1 MICTWLWRKWDIGSE
16 FCFNFLKQF
25 VARINVQ
32 YKSQKAYPAR
42 WLKIAWLVFGD
53 GHNWWHQS
61 CWWHLIA
68 LAVSLDGNGIKF
80 GLGDNGN
87 LSVEVDAK
95 IYNWWHFLVTNSHI
109 GDKNKNLLSGHN
121 NFWGLNTDL
130 GHFVFSNLIILI
142 FCFANAGYKG
152 NEIVDASPDMSPN

>member
-1 MICTWLWRKWDIGSE
+1 MNKKFLK

-32 YKSQKAYPAR
+32 YKSQKAFPAR
-42 WLKIAWLVFGD
+42 WLKSVWLVFGD

-61 CWWHLIA
+61 CWWHLVA

-80 GLGDNGN
+80 GLGDDSN

-95 IYNWWHFLVTNSHI
+95 IIYYSLKEIFRKLKIVFTYSPVITTSGDWTQILAILFFRIYNSDLIVKENWFYTYRNWWCGADSMNR
-109 GDKNKNLLSGHN
+109 G
-121 NFWGLNTDL
+121 
-130 GHFVFSNLIILI
+130 
-142 FCFANAGYKG
+142 
-152 NEIVDASPDMSPN
+152 